1 MQDTLILGG
10 IEFTNRLFTGT
21 GKFPDKNIIPKIL
34 KSSSSQMITVA
45 LRRVDT
51 QAQEENILNYISKDI
66 VILPNTSGARNAE
79 EAVLLARLAREAG
92 CGDFIKIEV
101 INDNKY
107 LFPDNEETIKATKI
121 LSEEGFIVLPYM
133 MPDLIA
139 ARKLKEAGAAAI
151 MPLGSPI
158 GSNLGMQTIDMIKI
172 LIENIDLKS
181 KRAVITSLKKRKNLL
196 VRPSVANISNIY
208 VTFSVEEPEL
218 NLSQVNRFLIS
229 AESMGVEVSLV
240 LTKCDLIS
248 DKRRSYLID
257 KFEKWGYQVITLN
270 LQKSDCFKNL
280 LAELKQKECSIFMGP
295 SGVGKTT
302 LLNMIIPGLQNSTS
316 PVSNKIKRGKN
327 TTRNVELFSMSNQSY
342 IVDTPGFNMQPLEVD
357 IKLLPNLYSEIY
369 KQVIEEGIKCKFR
382 NCLHLNDEGCNLNKS
397 FERYSFYKEMI
408 ESSKSHYYQ
417 NQED

>member
-1 MQDTLILGG
+1 MKVNNKHLGLVTKKFNDFFLVDLKNKENSGNSEKFLCKVRKAINFKNQLIY
-10 IEFTNRLFTGT
+10 
-21 GKFPDKNIIPKIL
+21 
-34 KSSSSQMITVA
+34 V
-45 LRRVDT
+45 
-51 QAQEENILNYISKDI
+51 
-66 VILPNTSGARNAE
+66 
-79 EAVLLARLAREAG
+79 
-92 CGDFIKIEV
+92 GDEV
-101 INDNKY
+101 
-107 LFPDNEETIKATKI
+107 
-121 LSEEGFIVLPYM
+121 V
-133 MPDLIA
+133 
-139 ARKLKEAGAAAI
+139 
-151 MPLGSPI
+151 
-158 GSNLGMQTIDMIKI
+158 
-172 LIENIDLKS
+172 IENIDLKS
-181 KRAVITSLKKRKNLL
+181 KSAVITSLKKRRNLL

-208 VTFSVEEPEL
+208 ITFSVEEPAL

-229 AESMGVEVSLV
+229 AESMDVEVSLV

-248 DKRRSYLID
+248 DTLRSSLIN
-257 KFEKWGYQVITLN
+257 KFEKWGYQAITLN

-280 LAELKQKECSIFMGP
+280 LAEVKQKECSIFMGP

-327 TTRNVELFSMSNQSY
+327 TTRNVELFSISNHSY

-397 FERYSFYKEMI
+397 FERYSFYKDMI

>member
-1 MQDTLILGG
+1 MK
-10 IEFTNRLFTGT
+10 TN
-21 GKFPDKNIIPKIL
+21 
-34 KSSSSQMITVA
+34 
-45 LRRVDT
+45 
-51 QAQEENILNYISKDI
+51 SKDI
-66 VILPNTSGARNAE
+66 GLVTKKFNEFFLVHSNTKDHFGNNERFLCKVRKSINFKDQLIY
-79 EAVLLARLAREAG
+79 V
-92 CGDFIKIEV
+92 GDEV
-101 INDNKY
+101 
-107 LFPDNEETIKATKI
+107 
-121 LSEEGFIVLPYM
+121 V
-133 MPDLIA
+133 
-139 ARKLKEAGAAAI
+139 
-151 MPLGSPI
+151 
-158 GSNLGMQTIDMIKI
+158 
-172 LIENIDLKS
+172 IENINFKS

-208 VTFSVEEPEL
+208 ITFSVEEPEL

-248 DKRRSYLID
+248 NKRRSFLVD
-257 KFEKWGYQVITLN
+257 KFGKWGYQAITLN
-270 LQKSDCFKNL
+270 LEKSDEFNHL
-280 LAELKQKECSIFMGP
+280 LAELKQKKCSIFMGP

-302 LLNMIIPGLQNSTS
+302 LLNMIIPGLKNSTA

-327 TTRNVELFSMSNQSY
+327 TTRNVELFSISNQSY
-342 IVDTPGFNMQPLEVD
+342 IVDTPGFNMQPLKVD

-408 ESSKSHYYQ
+408 ESSKNHYYQ

>member
-1 MQDTLILGG
+1 MRKSIN
-10 IEFTNRLFTGT
+10 F
-21 GKFPDKNIIPKIL
+21 KNQSIY
-34 KSSSSQMITVA
+34 V
-45 LRRVDT
+45 
-51 QAQEENILNYISKDI
+51 
-66 VILPNTSGARNAE
+66 
-79 EAVLLARLAREAG
+79 
-92 CGDFIKIEV
+92 GDEV
-101 INDNKY
+101 
-107 LFPDNEETIKATKI
+107 
-121 LSEEGFIVLPYM
+121 V
-133 MPDLIA
+133 
-139 ARKLKEAGAAAI
+139 
-151 MPLGSPI
+151 
-158 GSNLGMQTIDMIKI
+158 
-172 LIENIDLKS
+172 IENIDLKS
-181 KRAVITSLKKRKNLL
+181 KRALITSLKKRKNLL

-208 VTFSVEEPEL
+208 ITFSVEEPEI

-248 DKRRSYLID
+248 DTRRCSLLD
-257 KFEKWGYQVITLN
+257 KFEKWGYQAITLN
-270 LQKSDCFKNL
+270 LEKSDHFNNL
-280 LAELKQKECSIFMGP
+280 LAELKQKDCSIFMGP

-327 TTRNVELFSMSNQSY
+327 TTRNVELFSVSNQSY

-357 IKLLPNLYSEIY
+357 IRLLPNLYSEIY
-369 KQVIEEGIKCKFR
+369 KQVIEEGIQCKFR

>member
-1 MQDTLILGG
+1 MK
-10 IEFTNRLFTGT
+10 TN
-21 GKFPDKNIIPKIL
+21 
-34 KSSSSQMITVA
+34 S
-45 LRRVDT
+45 
-51 QAQEENILNYISKDI
+51 
-66 VILPNTSGARNAE
+66 
-79 EAVLLARLAREAG
+79 
-92 CGDFIKIEV
+92 
-101 INDNKY
+101 KY
-107 LFPDNEETIKATKI
+107 LGLVTKKFNDFF
-121 LSEEGFIVLPYM
+121 LVDLKNQENSGNSEKFLCKVRKSINFKNQ
-133 MPDLIA
+133 LIYVGD
-139 ARKLKEAGAAAI
+139 EVV
-151 MPLGSPI
+151 
-158 GSNLGMQTIDMIKI
+158 
-172 LIENIDLKS
+172 IENIDLKS

-208 VTFSVEEPEL
+208 ITFSVEEPEL

-248 DKRRSYLID
+248 DTTKSFLID
-257 KFEKWGYQVITLN
+257 KFEKWGYKAITLN
-270 LQKSDCFKNL
+270 LEKSDDFNNL
-280 LAELKQKECSIFMGP
+280 LVELKQKECSIFMGP

-302 LLNMIIPGLQNSTS
+302 LLNMIIPGLQNSTA

-327 TTRNVELFSMSNQSY
+327 TTRNVELFSISNQSY

-357 IKLLPNLYSEIY
+357 IRLLPNLYSEIY
-369 KQVIEEGIKCKFR
+369 KQVIDEEIKCKFR